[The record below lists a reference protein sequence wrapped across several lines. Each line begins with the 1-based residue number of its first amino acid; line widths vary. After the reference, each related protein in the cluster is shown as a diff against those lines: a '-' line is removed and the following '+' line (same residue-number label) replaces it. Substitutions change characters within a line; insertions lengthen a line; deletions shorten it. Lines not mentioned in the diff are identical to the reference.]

1 MHSSSSEGPRKG
13 KSGIQDAAWVG
24 VGRALTPVPLGS
36 RKKINSENKKEIESW
51 GKDNDHRKQDY
62 QLSEIT
68 PLGARKHTSV
78 VSTQNSVKL
87 LPPEKEGRQQGQEK
101 ATDPVCG
108 HKSGLDKSVFI
119 QRLKKRSQN
128 LQMYGRKKK
137 KSHKAIS
144 KRPKSWGAQIFH
156 AGAWIQNVFFL
167 LE

>member
-1 MHSSSSEGPRKG
+1 M
-13 KSGIQDAAWVG
+13 G
-24 VGRALTPVPLGS
+24 VGRALTPAPLGS

-128 LQMYGRKKK
+128 LQMYRRKKK

-156 AGAWIQNVFFL
+156 AEAWIQNVFFL